1 MGEIKKF
8 NNISPVILAAGFGSR
23 LGSDVLIPKCLLEIK
38 KIPLIEYLLN
48 YLIIIGFKEVNVIVG
63 YKKSEIKN
71 KLLKYKNKIKI
82 NYIYNNKY
90 RISGHG
96 YSLFKFLE
104 TKKITKDI
112 LIIHGDLFFEKKIID
127 NVLKSL
133 FKDIISVDKLFNIYT
148 NDEIVVSGKEN
159 KVLSICKINEVKS
172 NIVGEIVGINK
183 WSRVFQK
190 KYFNFSKKLFKKD
203 GIKFNWEPII
213 NTMLKSD
220 NKLKLNYLDIKHN
233 KWININYNDDYIY
246 AKKISKFIK
255 ISK

>member
-1 MGEIKKF
+1 MGKIKNL
-8 NNISPVILAAGFGSR
+8 NNITPVILAAGFGSR

-38 KIPLIEYLLN
+38 KISLIEYLFN
-48 YLIIIGFKEVNVIVG
+48 YLIIIGFKEVNIIVG
-63 YKKSEIKN
+63 YKKSKIKN
-71 KLLKYKNKIKI
+71 KLLKYKDKIKI

-104 TKKITKDI
+104 TKKINKDI
-112 LIIHGDLFFEKKIID
+112 LIIHGDLFFEKVIID
-127 NVLKSL
+127 NILKSL
-133 FKDIISVDKLFNIYT
+133 FKDIVSVDRLFNIYT

-159 KVLSICKINEVKS
+159 KVQSICKIGQVKN

-183 WSRVFQK
+183 WSKAFQK
-190 KYFNFSKKLFKKD
+190 KFLNFSKKLFKKE
-203 GIKFNWEPII
+203 GIKYNWEPII
-213 NTMLKSD
+213 NAMLKS
-220 NKLKLNYLDIKHN
+220 NINLKLNYLDIKNN